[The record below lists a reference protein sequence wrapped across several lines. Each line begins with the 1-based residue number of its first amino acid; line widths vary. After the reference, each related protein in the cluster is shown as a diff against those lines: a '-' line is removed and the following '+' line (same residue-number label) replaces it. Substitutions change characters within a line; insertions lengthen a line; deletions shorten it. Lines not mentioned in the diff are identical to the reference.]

1 MDDLQLLIDLHL
13 DGDRQG
19 PGSDDVTRLALAL
32 SGLEAGTEL
41 TIADLGCGTGASTV
55 VLAQA
60 LDAHITAV
68 DLAPPF
74 LARLDATAE
83 RLGLAGRISTVE
95 ASMDALDLEHESL
108 DAIWSEGAIYSIG
121 FEHGIRTWRRFLK
134 PGGLLAVSELTWLTD
149 ERPAE
154 LDRHWAA
161 EYPEVGTASAKFA
174 VLETA
179 GYAPIGYLALPEA
192 CWLDHYYRPLQDR
205 FPAFL
210 ARHDRSDAAQA
221 LVEAEQ
227 GEIDLY
233 ERFGSYVGYGFYL
246 ARRTTA

>member
-19 PGSDDVTRLALAL
+19 PGSDDVTRLALTL
-32 SGLEAGTEL
+32 SGLEAGTDL
-41 TIADLGCGTGASTV
+41 AIADLGCGTGASTI

-68 DLAPPF
+68 DLVPPF
-74 LARLDATAE
+74 LARLHANAE
-83 RLGLAGRISTVE
+83 RLGLTDRITTVE
-95 ASMDALDLEHESL
+95 ASMDALDLDDESL
-108 DAIWSEGAIYSIG
+108 DAIWSEGAIYGIG
-121 FEHGIRTWRRFLK
+121 FEHGARTWRRFLK

-174 VLETA
+174 VLEAA
-179 GYAPIGYLALPEA
+179 GYAPVGYLVLPET
-192 CWLDHYYRPLQDR
+192 CWLDHYYRPLQGR
-205 FPAFL
+205 FSAFL
-210 ARHDRSDAAQA
+210 ARHDHCDAAQA

-233 ERFGSYVGYGFYL
+233 ERFARYVGYGFYL